1 MDILIDEDNEAID
14 ISVEEDD
21 EIIDISI
28 EETSDAADVSFDDN
42 DESIDVIINNSDET
56 IDITVEKDDVEDI
69 SVEIEVDFLKG
80 EKGESGP
87 SNVLTIG
94 IVEPGEEARAY
105 ITGESPNQ
113 ILNLVL
119 PKGDKGKDGEAG
131 SNDYNDLKN
140 KPDIPTK
147 TSNLEN
153 DSGFITKN
161 DIPEIPDTSEFIKN
175 TVDNL
180 VNYYLKSETY
190 SKEEIDE
197 LANDIA
203 SAGYATEKWVKDQN
217 YMPIEDF
224 HDYMQFLYYTK
235 NEIYNK
241 EEIDNKLSNLPEPSV
256 PLEFDID
263 ANIVE
268 EDGIVRVYTNTGY
281 EVSDKDIRMQPITEI
296 NTTGTNKIVYTD
308 NEVIIIY
315 DGRNK
320 IRRSENGFKFD
331 IITLPCACKSLAYN
345 HDAKRLY
352 GTDGNNYFIYSEDD
366 GLTWKR
372 ISNTQAKNIDFLDI
386 GYGTGFRAINKA
398 AKKIIGLSFNSAGS
412 IAMNTSITS
421 TIIPNFIAM
430 VNNTQFVWC
439 NSSGTFKYGA
449 GSQEGAFASLTGI
462 SVNMLKRVNNITFLG
477 LKNSN
482 KFYILESAMSI
493 RDYKWV
499 EYTLPNDC
507 TVNDIIFNLYD
518 ETYYIFTDVNTY
530 YKTKD
535 FIEFENID
543 NRLKGLQGHFT
554 LMGIQMTTNEHDF
567 LLLAPTRKTV
577 EEKLQEIRR
586 ALNKDRWVG
595 PGLERVG
602 KEQIG
607 VKGNGYINVN
617 TNGVSLIQ
625 IDEHILH
632 EDIIEGIYAGKAEE
646 KGPFD
651 PYEIENWYYGEDGYP
666 QESMYKVVKFIFNQ
680 DGSFINMVTW
690 EEEYTVE
697 QYDYGY
703 LFIDQNMN
711 IFKYVKLGNKSW
723 MFNKGE

>member
-28 EETSDAADVSFDDN
+28 EETSDAADISFDDN

-69 SVEIEVDFLKG
+69 SAEIEVDFLKG

-94 IVEPGEEARAY
+94 IVETGEEARAY

-197 LANDIA
+197 LANAIA

-224 HDYMQFLYYTK
+224 HEYMNFLYYTK

-263 ANIVE
+263 ANLVE
-268 EDGIVRVYTNTGY
+268 EDGVVRVYTNTGY
-281 EVSDKDIRMQPITEI
+281 KVSDKDIRLQPITPVDA
-296 NTTGTNKIVYTD
+296 TGTNKMVYTD
-308 NEVIIIY
+308 DEIIIIY
-315 DGRNK
+315 DSSDK
-320 IRRSENGFKFD
+320 IRRSENGIDFE
-331 IITLPCACKSLAYN
+331 IVTLPCACKFMVYN
-345 HDAKRLY
+345 FNGNRLY

-366 GLTWKR
+366 GLTWKT
-372 ISNTQAKNIDFLDI
+372 IANSYAKNVDFLNI
-386 GYGTGFRAINKA
+386 GYSSGFQAIYKTS
-398 AKKIIGLSFNSAGS
+398 KKITNFSFNTAGS
-412 IAMNTSITS
+412 ISINSSITS
-421 TIIPNFIAM
+421 TITPEFLAM

-449 GSQEGAFASLTGI
+449 GSQEGTFASLSGI
-462 SVNMLKRVNNITFLG
+462 TVNMLKRVNNTTFLG
-477 LKNSN
+477 LKNNN
-482 KFYILESAMSI
+482 KIYILESASSI
-493 RDYKWV
+493 RDYKWI
-499 EYTLPNDC
+499 EYALPNTC
-507 TVNDIIFNLYD
+507 TVNDIIFNPYD

-543 NRLKGLQGHFT
+543 NGLKGLQGHFT
-554 LMGIQMTTNEHDF
+554 LMGIQITTTDHDT
-567 LLLAPTRKTV
+567 LLLAPTRT
-577 EEKLQEIRR
+577 KLENKEQEVKR

-602 KEQIG
+602 TEQIG

-617 TNGVSLIQ
+617 TNGVSLRE
-625 IDEHILH
+625 IDEYILH
-632 EDIIEGIYAGKAEE
+632 EEIIEFLYVAKAEE
-646 KGPFD
+646 KDLFD
-651 PYEIENWYYGEDGYP
+651 PFEMENWYFSEEAIPVD
-666 QESMYKVVKFIFNQ
+666 SNYKAVKFLFSQ
-680 DGSFINMVTW
+680 AGSFINMATW
-690 EEEYTVE
+690 EDEIVVE
-697 QYDYGY
+697 QYEYGY
-703 LFIDQNMN
+703 LFYDVNMT
-711 IFKYVKLGNKSW
+711 IFKYVKLGNKGW
-723 MFNKGE
+723 IFNKGE

>member
-1 MDILIDEDNEAID
+1 M
-14 ISVEEDD
+14 
-21 EIIDISI
+21 EIISNNNGISFNPISNQI
-28 EETSDAADVSFDDN
+28 E
-42 DESIDVIINNSDET
+42 INNKVSS
-56 IDITVEKDDVEDI
+56 I
-69 SVEIEVDFLKG
+69 S
-80 EKGESGP
+80 
-87 SNVLTIG
+87 
-94 IVEPGEEARAY
+94 
-105 ITGESPNQ
+105 
-113 ILNLVL
+113 
-119 PKGDKGKDGEAG
+119 
-131 SNDYNDLKN
+131 LKN
-140 KPDIPTK
+140 KSNPLKFDTPKVVTGGKIKDILVNGESIVDENGNANINISELQKETDPTVPK
-147 TSNLEN
+147 HIKKITEGDISNWNNKSNFSGKYEDLEN
-153 DSGFITKN
+153 K
-161 DIPEIPDTSEFIKN
+161 PEIPDTSEFIKN

-197 LANDIA
+197 LTNAIA

-217 YMPIEDF
+217 YMPIEEF
-224 HDYMQFLYYTK
+224 QEYINYFYYK
-235 NEIYNK
+235 KEEIYNK

-263 ANIVE
+263 ANLVE
-268 EDGIVRVYTNTGY
+268 EDGVVRVYTNTGY
-281 EVSDKDIRMQPITEI
+281 KVSDKDIRMQPITEI

-315 DGRNK
+315 DGSNK

-331 IITLPCACKSLAYN
+331 IITLPCTCKSLVYN
-345 HDAKRLY
+345 QDAKRLY

-398 AKKIIGLSFNSAGS
+398 AKKIIGFSFNSAGS

-449 GSQEGAFASLTGI
+449 GSQEAVFASLSGI
-462 SVNMLKRVNNITFLG
+462 TINMLKRVNNTTFLG

-482 KFYILESAMSI
+482 KFYILEPASSI

-499 EYTLPNDC
+499 EYALPNTC
-507 TVNDIIFNLYD
+507 TVNDIIFNPYD
-518 ETYYIFTDVNTY
+518 ETYYIFTDINTY

-535 FIEFENID
+535 FISFDNIEKYMLIPTDEGYFDRENFRGI
-543 NRLKGLQGHFT
+543 QGYFT
-554 LMGIQMTTNEHDF
+554 LMGIQMTTTNHNR
-567 LLLAPTRKTV
+567 LLLAPTRTT
-577 EEKLQEIRR
+577 QEDKDQEFDR

-595 PGLERVG
+595 PGLQRVG

-646 KGPFD
+646 KGLFD

-680 DGSFINMVTW
+680 AGSFINMVTW

-703 LFIDQNMN
+703 LFIDQSMN

-723 MFNKGE
+723 IFNKGE